1 VIMRILVVEDE
12 QKIARFIKKGL
23 VEEGYAVDIARNGEE
38 ALSYAAAAPYDLII
52 LDLLLPKMD
61 GIAVCRRLRESDLEV
76 AVLMLTAKDSIEDR
90 VTGLDAGA
98 DDYLV
103 KPFAF
108 AELLARIRALL
119 RRPRSASSSI
129 LQVSDLVLDLARHR
143 VERNGAPIE
152 LTPKEYALLEYLMRN
167 PCQVLTRTQIMQ
179 HVWDYDFFAGSNI
192 VDVYIRYLRKK
203 IDEGYEKK
211 LINTVR
217 GAGYTLCEDF

>member
-1 VIMRILVVEDE
+1 MRILVVEDE
-12 QKIARFIKKGL
+12 QKIARFIRKGL
-23 VEEGYAVDIARNGEE
+23 AEEGYAVDIARNGEE
-38 ALSYAAAAPYDLII
+38 ALSYAASAPYDLII
-52 LDLLLPKMD
+52 LDLLLPKID
-61 GIAVCRRLRESDLEV
+61 GITVCRRLRESDLTV

-119 RRPRSASSSI
+119 RRPQSATSNI
-129 LQVSDLVLDLARHR
+129 LQVSDLVLDLTRHR
-143 VERNGAPIE
+143 AERNGAPIE
-152 LTPKEYALLEYLMRN
+152 LTPTEYALLEYLMRN

-203 IDEGYEKK
+203 IDEGHEKR
-211 LINTVR
+211 LIKTVR
-217 GAGYTLCEDF
+217 GAGYTICEDF